1 MWKRQTEEKRKRN
14 WKSTLKRNL
23 LGYAFMAIP
32 LLLFLFFVWYPMGRN
47 IILAFQDGYEE
58 ANFVGFSNFQAVFED
73 PSFLSA
79 LKNTFI
85 YIGYSLIIGYLVPVI
100 LGFLLSEVIHAKGF
114 FRVVLYLP
122 CMISGMAV
130 VFLFNSMY
138 GDSSTDL
145 FNVIIQ
151 GMGFAPHAW
160 KGSTSLV
167 IPLIVLA
174 MTWKGAGS
182 TALIYLSA
190 FQSIDDSMYEA
201 ARIDGA
207 SSLQRFGRITIPAL
221 KGTLLTLFVLQ
232 IISVFQV
239 FYEPFVIGP
248 KGGPLDA
255 SMSLML
261 LSYLYAFE
269 DFEYGKSA
277 ATALILGLIIIAF
290 TVFYAVLDRLLKR
303 KEGR

>member
-1 MWKRQTEEKRKRN
+1 MFKKIPAKRKRN
-14 WKSTLKRNL
+14 WKSILKKNA
-23 LGYAFMAIP
+23 LGWAFMIAP
-32 LLLFLFFVWYPMGRN
+32 LLLFAFFVWYPMIRN
-47 IILAFQDGYEE
+47 IILAFQDGYEN
-58 ANFVGFSNFQAVFED
+58 ASFVGFQNFKDVFED
-73 PSFLSA
+73 PTFLSA

-85 YIGYSLIIGYLVPVI
+85 YIGFSLVIGYLVPVI

-138 GDSSTDL
+138 GDGSTDL
-145 FNVIIQ
+145 FNVIISK
-151 GMGFAPHAW
+151 MGFASHPW
-160 KGSTSLV
+160 KGSTKLV

-182 TALIYLSA
+182 TALIYLSS

-207 SSLQRFGRITIPAL
+207 TSFQRFTRITIPAL

-239 FYEPFVIGP
+239 FYEPLVIGP
-248 KGGPLDA
+248 KGGPLDS

-277 ATALILGLIIIAF
+277 ATALILGGIIIIF
-290 TVFYAVLDRLLKR
+290 TLLYAILDHYLK
-303 KEGR
+303 KVEGK